1 MEKLEQEKREQPKLE
16 NYRNAIQQALL
27 NYAQMRSGTSSN
39 PELELQILFDPQH
52 DHYQLVYVGWYQGK
66 RVYGPI
72 LHLDIKDDKIWLQL
86 NTTEDDIT
94 QDLLELGIAKE
105 DIVLG
110 FHSAY
115 MRQFTEF
122 AVS

>member
-1 MEKLEQEKREQPKLE
+1 MAKLEH
-16 NYRNAIQQALL
+16 YRNIVQQALL
-27 NYAQMRSGTSSN
+27 NYAEMRTGTSSN
-39 PELELQILFDPQH
+39 PELELQALFDSQR
-52 DHYQLVYVGWYQGK
+52 DHYQLVYVGWNKG
-66 RVYGPI
+66 RRIHGPI
-72 LHLDIKDDKIWLQL
+72 LHLDIKDEKIWLQL

-94 QDLLELGIAKE
+94 KDLMALGVARE

-110 FHSAY
+110 FHSPY

>member
-1 MEKLEQEKREQPKLE
+1 MAKLE
-16 NYRNAIQQALL
+16 NYRHAVQEALL
-27 NYAQMRSGTSSN
+27 NYAEMRSGISSN
-39 PELELQILFDPQH
+39 PELELQVLFDTQR
-52 DHYQLVYVGWYQGK
+52 DRYQLLYIGWYRGK

-72 LHLDIKDDKIWLQL
+72 LHLDIQNGKVWLQL

-94 QDLLELGIAKE
+94 QDLMELGIAKE

-110 FHSAY
+110 FHSPE

-122 AVS
+122 AVG

>member
-1 MEKLEQEKREQPKLE
+1 MAKLDR
-16 NYRNAIQQALL
+16 YRNAVQQALL

-39 PELELQILFDPQH
+39 SELELQTLFDTQH
-52 DHYQLVYVGWYQGK
+52 DHYQLVYVGWYKSK

-72 LHLDIKDDKIWLQL
+72 LHLDIKDEKIWLQL
-86 NTTEDDIT
+86 NTTADDIT
-94 QDLLELGIAKE
+94 LDLMELGIAKD

-110 FHSAY
+110 FHAPS

-122 AVS
+122 AVG

>member
-1 MEKLEQEKREQPKLE
+1 MDKLDR
-16 NYRNAIQQALL
+16 YRNALQQALL
-27 NYAQMRSGTSSN
+27 NYAQMRTGISSN
-39 PELELQILFDPQH
+39 PELELQILFDPQR
-52 DHYQLVYVGWYQGK
+52 DHYQLVYVGWYKDK

-72 LHLDIKDDKIWLQL
+72 LHLDIKDEKIWIQL

-94 QDLLELGIAKE
+94 LDLMELGIAKD

-110 FHSAY
+110 FHSPD

-122 AVS
+122 AVG

>member
-1 MEKLEQEKREQPKLE
+1 MDKLDR
-16 NYRNAIQQALL
+16 YRNALQQALL
-27 NYAQMRSGTSSN
+27 NYAQMRTGISSN
-39 PELELQILFDPQH
+39 PELELQILFDPQR
-52 DHYQLVYVGWYQGK
+52 DHYQLVYVGWYKDK

-72 LHLDIKDDKIWLQL
+72 LHLDIKDEKIWLQL

-94 QDLLELGIAKE
+94 LDLMELGIAKD

-110 FHSAY
+110 FHSPD

-122 AVS
+122 AVG

>member
-1 MEKLEQEKREQPKLE
+1 MANLDS
-16 NYRNAIQQALL
+16 YRNAVQQALL

-39 PELELQILFDPQH
+39 SELELQILFDPQR
-52 DHYQLVYVGWYQGK
+52 DHYQLVYVGWYKSK

-72 LHLDIKDDKIWLQL
+72 LHLDIKDEKIWLQL
-86 NTTEDDIT
+86 NTTADDIT
-94 QDLLELGIAKE
+94 LDLMELGIAKD

-110 FHSAY
+110 FHAPY

-122 AVS
+122 AVG